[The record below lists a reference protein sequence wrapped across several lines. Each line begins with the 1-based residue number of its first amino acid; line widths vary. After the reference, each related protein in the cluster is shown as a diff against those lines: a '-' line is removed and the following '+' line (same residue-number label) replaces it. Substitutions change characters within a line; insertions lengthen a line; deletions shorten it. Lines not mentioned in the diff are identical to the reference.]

1 MSSAAA
7 FGTHLR
13 ALAGVVLLALLALA
27 CARARRPDETAGT
40 SRPATTYPRRPP
52 GCKVA
57 LYHTAAPGVRAW
69 DDLGVAEIGCHID
82 VGQPQCLQRLR
93 EEACRL
99 GGDILYNVPER
110 PLRPRDQVMVFRG
123 QVAHTRPSDAGAGEE
138 PLPAVGDA
146 GPVEPLVPFR
156 RVGP

>member
-1 MSSAAA
+1 MNSVST
-7 FGTHLR
+7 FGANIR
-13 ALAGVVLLALLALA
+13 ALGYAMLLALA
-27 CARARRPDETAGT
+27 CARARRPDESAGA
-40 SRPATTYPRRPP
+40 PGGLATMYPRRPP

-57 LYHTAAPGVRAW
+57 LYHTATPGVRTW

-99 GGDILYNVPER
+99 GGDILYNVPEK

-123 QVAHTRPSDAGAGEE
+123 QVAHTRAPDGGAPEE
-138 PLPAVGDA
+138 PLPTVVDA
-146 GPVEPLVPFR
+146 GPVEPIVPLR
-156 RVGP
+156 NVGP